1 MSRVLPPLP
10 DETTTKSKS
19 YEINTLLDWLNEGD
33 RLIINNRYQRGEVGQ
48 YKPQFRTRLIESIIR
63 GFPLPSLLVMQKKG
77 QADELIDGQQR
88 LRTIEAFINGN
99 FAIEGKHLLMLD
111 ATSYDALKYSEMD
124 ADHKDRIKRHY
135 EMSVNYIDD
144 SMPDWMVYVL
154 INAGQNPLTAAELRK
169 AMFAEYESYWL
180 IDEFAKSPEWTRYF
194 AQGALAREKGTEMLC
209 RGLMSMLYGTQHGQ
223 MSSKLWLET
232 NLKTAFSTLSVSDV
246 ESLVSDFKKTM
257 KLSREILGEN
267 PFRRNNLF
275 SGRVTKVSKTM
286 IEPVAYVFS
295 NLRKKYS
302 NAKLI
307 ERQTELV
314 SAWDEFMS
322 FQNDGAERYLGGNN
336 PEKWVQRNVEC
347 LEIMESVMSGSRKR
361 RGSESSIP
369 LELRIQ
375 VLEQHR
381 KENATID
388 CSICG
393 NQLKDEITIDHIVS
407 VADGGET
414 ILENLQPAH
423 RACNSSKHS
432 RSEVRVFAAEEE

>member
-10 DETTTKSKS
+10 NETTTKSKS

-99 FAIEGKHLLMLD
+99 FAIDGTHLLMLD
-111 ATSYDALKYSEMD
+111 ATSYDGIRYSEMD
-124 ADHKDRIKRHY
+124 ADHKDRIKRDY

-194 AQGALAREKGTEMLC
+194 TQGALAREKGTEMLC
-209 RGLMSMLYGTQHGQ
+209 RGIVSMLYGGIDSGQ
-223 MSSKLWLET
+223 NAKVWLESGL
-232 NLKTAFSTLSVSDV
+232 NEMFQSLSLAEVETLMSDV
-246 ESLVSDFKKTM
+246 KKTM

-286 IEPVAYVFS
+286 IEPVTYVFS

-307 ERQTELV
+307 EKQTELV

-322 FQNDGAERYLGGNN
+322 FENDGAERYLGGNT
-336 PEKWVQRNVEC
+336 PQKLVPRNRDV
-347 LEIMESVMSGSRKR
+347 LEIMESVMVGSRKR

-381 KENATID
+381 KDNATID
-388 CSICG
+388 CAICS

-407 VADGGET
+407 VEEGGET

-432 RSEVRVFAAEEE
+432 RSVTRVFAAEEE